1 MKLKVIAGEFSVCKV
16 EDFSQ
21 VNLDNLYTFTGKT
34 EQENSLVCLS
44 QDVPTNVLDEDKGWS
59 AFRVEGVLD
68 FSLVGILAQISQ
80 ILAEQKISI
89 FALSTFNTDYILTK
103 IAVFSD
109 ALSALKKAGY
119 EILN

>member
-103 IAVFSD
+103 TAVFSD
-109 ALSALKKAGY
+109 ALSALEKAGY

>member
-1 MKLKVIAGEFSVCKV
+1 MKLKVISGEFSVCKV

-44 QDVPTNVLDEDKGWS
+44 QDVPTNVLEEDKGWS

-80 ILAEQKISI
+80 ILAEEKISI

-103 IAVFSD
+103 TAVFSD
-109 ALSALKKAGY
+109 ALSALEKAGY